1 MSRNKTSIQTEVS
14 ELVAEFQGEEVIERN
29 NIKMSILPSKRKR
42 VKKVN
47 VTIEGSFNISS
58 VSFVEENCRKLLQQF
73 DHLGFSFKNI
83 DDIDL
88 AVLQLMYVLQNSPL
102 FSQKTVTVDLA
113 DINPELKKLIANS
126 GMANLLSPKTIS
138 QV

>member
-14 ELVAEFQGEEVIERN
+14 EIVSEFQGEEVIERN

-88 AVLQLMYVLQNSPL
+88 AVLQLMYVLQTSPL

-113 DINPELKKLIANS
+113 DIKPELKKLIATS